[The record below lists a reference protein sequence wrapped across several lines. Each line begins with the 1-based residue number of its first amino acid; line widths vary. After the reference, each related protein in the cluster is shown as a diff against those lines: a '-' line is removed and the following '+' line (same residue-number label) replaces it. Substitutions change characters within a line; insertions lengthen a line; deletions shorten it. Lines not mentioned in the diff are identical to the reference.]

1 MLAKKDKRRQ
11 SIAYRLGHISD
22 MFESDR
28 DRHYRDMLRTLQNTL
43 SSLHAGSNMDFLE
56 KLVDIEEARDRGLV
70 QLKLWEQ
77 YQLDCANQEYE
88 AEVAVAEDDYSRMVK
103 LVQERL
109 MARIT
114 LQRKRLRE
122 DRAVLDIANDNL
134 LLLSGAGNRTTYN
147 NDITLDERG
156 SSPFLSAGDFE
167 RRPVRRSRIT
177 HTNANDYDDSAMS
190 GRESGSSKRRR
201 GGTTENDGYRSGGIP
216 SEDNGFSDRDG
227 GLEGL
232 LFKGDESERPGG
244 RQGGHGSNRHSRSY
258 QGVTPLKLEDAKD
271 DLSLIKAGINGAKR
285 KR

>member
-56 KLVDIEEARDRGLV
+56 KLVDLEETRDKGLV

-77 YQLDCANQEYE
+77 YQLDAVDSEYD
-88 AEVAVAEDDYSRMVK
+88 AEVAVAEDDYARMVK
-103 LVQERL
+103 MVQERL
-109 MARIT
+109 MSRIT

-122 DRAVLDIANDNL
+122 DRAVLDIANDNM
-134 LLLSGAGNRTTYN
+134 LLLSGAGTRGSYG
-147 NDITLDERG
+147 NDMSLDDRG

-177 HTNANDYDDSAMS
+177 QTNDYDDSAMS

-216 SEDNGFSDRDG
+216 SEDNAFSDRDG

-232 LFKGDESERPGG
+232 LFKGEESERPGRG
-244 RQGGHGSNRHSRSY
+244 QGGHGSSRHSRSY
-258 QGVTPLKLEDAKD
+258 QGVTPLKTDDAKD
-271 DLSLIKAGINGAKR
+271 DLNQIKAGIMGAKKI